1 MSTIIAE
8 CYSKELD
15 NWSELICFYR
25 EQITLLKHRLFQA
38 TKSQSMLKD
47 GARIEKFQ
55 ILIIQFY
62 DLFYEIE
69 NEINAQVSQINRT
82 YVVDDYVLNES
93 IENKQQVIRYK
104 MFLIEKNYLNL
115 RYILYSY
122 LIKTLKRITLNRFD
136 SNINLLRI

>member
-1 MSTIIAE
+1 
-8 CYSKELD
+8 
-15 NWSELICFYR
+15 
-25 EQITLLKHRLFQA
+25 
-38 TKSQSMLKD
+38 MLKD

-69 NEINAQVSQINRT
+69 NEINHQVSQINRT
-82 YVVDDYVLNES
+82 YIVDDFVLNES
-93 IENKQQVIRYK
+93 IENRQQIIRYK

-122 LIKTLKRITLNRFD
+122 LMKTLKRITLNRHD
-136 SNINLLRI
+136 TSLNLLRI

>member
-1 MSTIIAE
+1 MSTIIAD
-8 CYSKELD
+8 CYSNELD

-25 EQITLLKHRLFQA
+25 EQITLLKQRLFQA

-69 NEINAQVSQINRT
+69 NEINHQVSQINRT
-82 YVVDDYVLNES
+82 YIVDDFVLNES
-93 IENKQQVIRYK
+93 IENRQQIIRYK

-122 LIKTLKRITLNRFD
+122 LMKTLKQITLNRHD
-136 SNINLLRI
+136 TSLNLLRI